1 MSKELKT
8 VLFGTG
14 GYAANYLEAFKKPL
28 RENVRL
34 VGAVDPFAQTCA
46 LCPLYADAETMLREL
61 APDIAVISTP
71 IQLHTRQ
78 AELAFAHGCHVVLE
92 KPIAATVDS
101 ARAIL
106 AARDRAGKLLNID
119 YHWCYSPAMRAMKAF
134 HCSPDCLT

>member
-46 LCPLYADAETMLREL
+46 ICPLYADAETMLREL

-78 AELAFAHGCHVVLE
+78 AELAFAHGCHVVLA
-92 KPIAATVDS
+92 PPWTAPGPFWPRGIGPVS
-101 ARAIL
+101 
-106 AARDRAGKLLNID
+106 
-119 YHWCYSPAMRAMKAF
+119 C
-134 HCSPDCLT
+134 